1 MNGQWLGKYEGT
13 NQGLMVANLDD
24 MGSFYQ
30 GVVYLNEDD
39 PSKPSTAAWVKTL
52 DKSTTFNLE
61 HVHLSPINPSNGLTD
76 HWQNVQHWYPNVTF
90 PNYANVVGRLDGGIL
105 NFQWSTDIGTNGV
118 STLLKSQADK
128 PSNIQPLVKNW
139 NEFKSYVAAL
149 NGRRFLFRGQSH
161 GWRLRTA
168 FHRTE
173 RADLHRFINEDI
185 QTLHKRLS
193 ARTKHIF
200 NLEIPNE
207 NGAFLNLLQHHGY
220 PTPLLDWSYSPYVA
234 AFFAYRN
241 ISNQEVARANESDH
255 VRIYVFDQLQ
265 WREDFLQLYHLS
277 PASLHL
283 SIGEFIAIENER
295 LIPQQAASTV
305 TNIDDVETY
314 VLRRQ
319 TPEKQYLMAI
329 DLPIKDVDKVNQEL
343 GFMGITA
350 GSLFPGLDGVCEEIK
365 VRNFKL

>member
-1 MNGQWLGKYEGT
+1 MNGQWLGRYEGT
-13 NQGLMVANLDD
+13 NQGVMVANLDD

-30 GVVYLNEDD
+30 GIIYLNESD
-39 PSKPSTAAWVKTL
+39 PKKPSTSVRIRTL
-52 DKSTTFNLE
+52 NKKAEFNLE
-61 HVHLSPINPSNGLTD
+61 LIELLAINPSNGLPD
-76 HWQNVQHWYPNVTF
+76 YWVNVKKDYPDVVF
-90 PNYANVVGRLDGGIL
+90 PSTVKVDGRLNGDKL
-105 NFQWSTDIGTNGV
+105 YLDWTTDIGTKGFCI
-118 STLLKSQADK
+118 LQKSEAGM
-128 PSNIQPLVKNW
+128 PSNLKPQVMNW
-139 NEFKSYVAAL
+139 NEFKNYVADL
-149 NGRRFLFRGQSH
+149 NSRRFLFRGQNR

-168 FHRTE
+168 FHRTR
-173 RADLHRFINEDI
+173 RADLQRFLNEDI
-185 QTLHKRLS
+185 QTLHKHLS

-241 ISNQEVARANESDH
+241 ISNQEAASANEN

-265 WREDFLQLYHLS
+265 WREDFSQLYHLS

-314 VLRRQ
+314 VLTTQ
-319 TPEKQYLMAI
+319 TAEKQYLKAI
-329 DLPIKDVDKVNQEL
+329 DLPIKEVQKVNQEL